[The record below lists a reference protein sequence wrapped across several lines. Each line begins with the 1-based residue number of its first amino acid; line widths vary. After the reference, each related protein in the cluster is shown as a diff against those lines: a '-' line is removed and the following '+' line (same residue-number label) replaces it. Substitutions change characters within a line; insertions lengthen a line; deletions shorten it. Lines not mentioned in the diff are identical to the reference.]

1 MKTVNIDID
10 MDDLDLIIAMLDG
23 ESKMR
28 DEMLMEII
36 RDEFSTMADVE
47 SLRESRDRLI
57 ILERKLKA
65 IYAKHK

>member
-10 MDDLDLIIAMLDG
+10 MDDLDLIISMLDG

-28 DEMLMEII
+28 DEMLIEII

>member
-10 MDDLDLIIAMLDG
+10 MDDLDLIISMLDG

-28 DEMLMEII
+28 DEMLIEII

-65 IYAKHK
+65 IYGKHK

>member
-10 MDDLDLIIAMLDG
+10 MDDLDLIISMLDG

-28 DEMLMEII
+28 DEMLIEMI

>member
-10 MDDLDLIIAMLDG
+10 MDDLDLIISMLDG

-28 DEMLMEII
+28 DEMLIEII

-57 ILERKLKA
+57 VLERKLKA

>member
-10 MDDLDLIIAMLDG
+10 MDDLDLIISMLDG

-28 DEMLMEII
+28 DEMLIELI